1 MQTSEAGTLFRDGKL
16 AQAIAAASAV
26 VKQTPTDTGARLLL
40 AELLLF
46 DGKLERADTMLDTA
60 STIDPAAALVLA
72 EFRQL
77 LRAEK
82 ARQQVMTENRVPE
95 FLGQPTPTQTH
106 ILQALVALRP
116 TTPPVLPKPRR
127 PPSRRGRPSPAS
139 ETVCPSRISG
149 ISTIYALEASRCSPR
164 PESIFGSRPSRS

>member
-1 MQTSEAGTLFRDGKL
+1 MQTSEAGTFFRDGKL
-16 AQAIAAASAV
+16 AQAIAAASAA

-106 ILQALVALRP
+106 ILQALVALRADDAAAAAEAAQAAEQARP
-116 TTPPVLPKPRR
+116 AVAGTGDGVSFSDFRDIDDLCAGSFEVLTTTGKYFWV
-127 PPSRRGRPSPAS
+127 AT
-139 ETVCPSRISG
+139 E
-149 ISTIYALEASRCSPR
+149 
-164 PESIFGSRPSRS
+164 